1 MQTGFMDFQKL
12 LDYWQR
18 LSTLRGALGGII
30 LAKLTT
36 FSITT
41 EGHVLNQQH
50 LIAKVLRE
58 ALPYIDFLK
67 EKTLVIKLG
76 GSTLEHQ
83 RSVLQ
88 DIIWLQALGARPVLV
103 HGGGPYIN
111 EWLNKLNMPTRF
123 ENGLRVTD
131 AQTLDIV
138 RMVLLGQVN
147 SGLVLMAS
155 QMGGK
160 AIGLSGTDGNMVR
173 ARIVD
178 EKLGFVGEI
187 ESVDP
192 TLVQTLVD
200 QGYIPV
206 VAPLGQSESGTCLN
220 INADLVAAHL
230 AGALNAEKLIF
241 LSNVV
246 GICRTDGSLISELT
260 EAEALQLIEE
270 GVISGGMIPKVTAC
284 LNALFAVPRVHIVD
298 GREPHVLLRELFTDQ
313 GAGTMIVRK

>member
-1 MQTGFMDFQKL
+1 MLT
-12 LDYWQR
+12 
-18 LSTLRGALGGII
+18 
-30 LAKLTT
+30 TT
-36 FSITT
+36 FSMTSK
-41 EGHVLNQQH
+41 GHDLNDH
-50 LIAKVLRE
+50 NLIAEVLRE

-83 RSVLQ
+83 RIVLQ

-111 EWLNKLNMPTRF
+111 EWLNKLNIPTRF

-131 AQTLDIV
+131 ASTLEVV
-138 RMVLLGQVN
+138 RMVLMGQVN
-147 SGLVLMAS
+147 SGLVLIAS

-160 AIGLSGTDGNMVR
+160 AIGLSGIDGNMIR
-173 ARIVD
+173 ARITD
-178 EKLGFVGEI
+178 ENLGFVGEI
-187 ESVDP
+187 ESVDSG
-192 TLVQTLVD
+192 LVQTLMD
-200 QGYIPV
+200 QGYIPII
-206 VAPLGQSESGTCLN
+206 APLGQSESGSCLN

-241 LSNVV
+241 LSNVT
-246 GICRTDGSLISELT
+246 GICRADGSLISELT
-260 EAEALQLIEE
+260 ETEALQLIDE

-284 LNALFAVPRVHIVD
+284 LNALFAIPCVHIVD

-313 GAGTMIVRK
+313 GAGTMIIRK

>member
-1 MQTGFMDFQKL
+1 M
-12 LDYWQR
+12 
-18 LSTLRGALGGII
+18 
-30 LAKLTT
+30 AKTTT
-36 FSITT
+36 FSMTS
-41 EGHVLNQQH
+41 ENQVLNHH
-50 LIAKVLRE
+50 LIAQVLRE
-58 ALPYIDFLK
+58 ALPYIGFLK

-76 GSTLEHQ
+76 GSALEHQ
-83 RSVLQ
+83 QSALQ

-111 EWLNKLNMPTRF
+111 EWLNKLNVPTRF

-131 AQTLDIV
+131 ARTLEIV

-147 SGLVLMAS
+147 SSLVLMAS

-160 AIGLSGTDGNMVR
+160 AIGLSGMDGNMIR
-173 ARIVD
+173 ARIAA
-178 EKLGFVGEI
+178 ENLGFVGEI

-192 TLVQTLVD
+192 ILVQTLID

-206 VAPLGQSESGTCLN
+206 VAPLGQSPDGSCLN

-241 LSNVV
+241 LSNVI
-246 GICRTDGSLISELT
+246 GICRTDGSLISELS
-260 EAEALQLIEE
+260 EAEAQQLIED
-270 GVISGGMIPKVTAC
+270 GVINGGMIPKVSAC
-284 LNALFAVPRVHIVD
+284 FNALFTVPKVHIVD

-313 GAGTMIVRK
+313 GAGTMIVRKRVTSL